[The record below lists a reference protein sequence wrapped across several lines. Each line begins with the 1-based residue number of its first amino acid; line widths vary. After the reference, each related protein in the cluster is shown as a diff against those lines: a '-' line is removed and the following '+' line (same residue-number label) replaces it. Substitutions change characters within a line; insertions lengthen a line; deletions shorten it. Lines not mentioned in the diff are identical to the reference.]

1 MRKESNKWH
10 EAHGEQRLR
19 NQPIPSLVFSMSVPI
34 MFSLLI
40 QALYNVVDS
49 IYVASYS
56 ERGLTALSLAFPL
69 QLILT
74 AVANGTGTGT
84 GLLISRSLGAGEPE
98 RAKRLLTHG
107 ILSAIVACF
116 LTSAALLL
124 LLNPYYHRFSYTPEV
139 AQLGNE
145 YGTIVIMLSGF
156 LFLESVCT
164 RAVQARG
171 NTLLPMMYQSLGAV
185 VNIVLDPVL
194 IFGAGPIA
202 PMGIRGAAIA
212 TVLGQAVSML
222 CALVSVTRHRQFQK
236 CRICPAFM
244 LSIYQAGLPT
254 MLGSGLVSAYIIGLN
269 GVLIRFSEYAVTSLG
284 IYYKIQTFLL
294 MPTYGLE
301 QGILPVLSYNLGAKE
316 NTRVWKTFQFSLAVS
331 SASLILGTIGTN
343 VCLDWILDL
352 FSAGPEL
359 RATAIPALHRISL
372 AFPFFGVT
380 ILIPAL
386 LQASGRLRQCLSVVI
401 LRQVILLVP
410 LAFLLSLL
418 GLNYTWLT
426 FPISEIVAAILC
438 LFYLRRFSNVMKQTG
453 EIKLLASEKIIL

>member
-1 MRKESNKWH
+1 MRKELNKWRSTY
-10 EAHGEQRLR
+10 GEQRLG

-40 QALYNVVDS
+40 QALYNIVDS
-49 IYVASYS
+49 VYVASYS

-107 ILSAIVACF
+107 ILSAVIACA
-116 LTSAALLL
+116 LTSTILLL
-124 LLNPYYHRFSYTPEV
+124 LLDPYYHCFSYTPEV

-145 YGTIVIMLSGF
+145 YGTIVIMLSVF
-156 LFLESVCT
+156 QFLESVCT

-171 NTLLPMMYQSLGAV
+171 NTLLPMLYQSLGAIL
-185 VNIVLDPVL
+185 NILLDPVL
-194 IFGAGPIA
+194 IFGAGPIHA
-202 PMGIRGAAIA
+202 LGIRGAAIA
-212 TVLGQAVSML
+212 TVFGQAVSMV
-222 CALVSVTRHRQFQK
+222 CALISVTRHRQFHR
-236 CRICPAFM
+236 CRIRLSFI

-254 MLGSGLVSAYIIGLN
+254 MLSSGLVSAYITGLN

-301 QGILPVLSYNLGAKE
+301 QGILPILSYNIGAKE
-316 NTRVWKTFQFSLAVS
+316 HTRVWKTFQFSLAVS

-343 VCLDWILDL
+343 LCLNWILDL

-359 RATAIPALHRISL
+359 RATAIPALHRISF
-372 AFPFFGVT
+372 AFPFFGIT

-401 LRQVILLVP
+401 LRQVVLLVP

-418 GLNYTWLT
+418 GLNYTWMT
-426 FPISEIVAAILC
+426 FPISEILAAILC
-438 LFYLRRFSNVMKQTG
+438 LFYLRQLSNAMKQY
-453 EIKLLASEKIIL
+453 K

>member
-1 MRKESNKWH
+1 MKKKLNWSRTVK
-10 EAHGEQRLR
+10 GELRLG

-40 QALYNVVDS
+40 QALYNIVDS
-49 IYVASYS
+49 VYVASYS

-84 GLLISRSLGAGEPE
+84 GLLISRSLGAGDSE
-98 RAKRLLTHG
+98 RAKNLLTHG
-107 ILSAIVACF
+107 VLSAIAACLF
-116 LTSAALLL
+116 TGAVLLL
-124 LLNPYYHRFSYTPEV
+124 LLDPYYRSFSYTPEV
-139 AQLGNE
+139 AQLGHE
-145 YGTIVIMLSGF
+145 YGTVVVSLSGF

-171 NTLLPMMYQSLGAV
+171 NTLLPMLYQSLGAV
-185 VNIVLDPVL
+185 LNILLDPLL
-194 IFGAGPIA
+194 IFGAGPIS
-202 PMGIRGAAIA
+202 PLGIRGAAIA
-212 TVLGQAVSML
+212 TVLGQAVSMF
-222 CALVSVTRHRQFQK
+222 CALVSVTRHKQFQR
-236 CRICPAFM
+236 CPICPSVVR
-244 LSIYQAGLPT
+244 SIYQAGLPT

-301 QGILPVLSYNLGAKE
+301 QGILPILSYNIGA
-316 NTRVWKTFQFSLAVS
+316 NQYSRVWKTFWFSLVVS
-331 SASLILGTIGTN
+331 STTLILGAVGTN
-343 VCLDWILDL
+343 LCLDWILSL

-359 RATAIPALHRISL
+359 RATAVPALHRISL
-372 AFPFFGVT
+372 AFPFFGIT
-380 ILIPAL
+380 ILVPAL

-401 LRQVILLVP
+401 LRQVVLLVP

-418 GLNYTWLT
+418 GLNYTWMT
-426 FPISEIVAAILC
+426 FPISEISAALLC
-438 LFYLRRFSNVMKQTG
+438 IFYLCRFSAAVGRNK
-453 EIKLLASEKIIL
+453 